1 MPPSFVESDTL
12 WVATVSDPG
21 SDLAAPSGARTVL
34 VVDDEREVVSDLAM
48 ALRDLGYE
56 VETACNGADAIER
69 AIALR
74 PALVITDVLMPVIDG
89 IALAKA
95 LRQHPA
101 TADARIVLS
110 SGVSEASVRAL
121 FKDYDAFLQKPY
133 ELDDLRMTAT
143 ALLSGEAIGKGFG
156 RLHGR

>member
-21 SDLAAPSGARTVL
+21 SDMDALPGTPTVL
-34 VVDDEREVVSDLAM
+34 VVDDEREVVNDLAM

-56 VETACNGADAIER
+56 VETACNGADAIDR
-69 AIALR
+69 ALTLR
-74 PALVITDVLMPVIDG
+74 PALVISDVLMPVVDG

-95 LRQHPA
+95 LRQNPA
-101 TADARIVLS
+101 TAEARIVLS

-133 ELDDLRMTAT
+133 ELDDLRMTAA
-143 ALLSGEAIGKGFG
+143 ALLSREAN
-156 RLHGR
+156 R

>member
-1 MPPSFVESDTL
+1 VHRRHTPFMPPSFVESDTL

-21 SDLAAPSGARTVL
+21 SDLAAPSGAPTVL
-34 VVDDEREVVSDLAM
+34 VVDDEREVVNDLAM

-74 PALVITDVLMPVIDG
+74 PALIITDVLMPVIDG

-95 LRQHPA
+95 LRQNPA

-133 ELDDLRMTAT
+133 ALDDLRITAT
-143 ALLSGEAIGKGFG
+143 ALLSGEED
-156 RLHGR
+156 R

>member
-12 WVATVSDPG
+12 WVATVSEPG
-21 SDLAAPSGARTVL
+21 SDMVGPFGVHRVL
-34 VVDDEREVVSDLAM
+34 VVDDEREVVSDLAL

-95 LRQHPA
+95 LRQNPV
-101 TADARIVLS
+101 TANARIVLS

-133 ELDDLRMTAT
+133 ELADLRMTAT
-143 ALLSGEAIGKGFG
+143 ALLSCDAD
-156 RLHGR
+156 R